1 MALPQV
7 QAPSSSAGG
16 GWAGS
21 VRIQG
26 PPNLSCRSYKI
37 GKADNELGIFAGKYV
52 CEQTRR
58 SHFQEGQPIVTRE
71 ASDGRILEAVRFRL
85 HPSLIAGWPPAAA
98 GKLFRPR
105 ASHSD
110 KVQRVA

>member
-1 MALPQV
+1 MALLQV

-21 VRIQG
+21 VRLQG

-71 ASDGRILEAVRFRL
+71 ASDGRILEAVHFRL
-85 HPSLIAGWPPAAA
+85 HPSLIAGWPLAAD
-98 GKLFRPR
+98 GKLFRGR
-105 ASHSD
+105 YARSD
-110 KVQRVA
+110 KTESVV